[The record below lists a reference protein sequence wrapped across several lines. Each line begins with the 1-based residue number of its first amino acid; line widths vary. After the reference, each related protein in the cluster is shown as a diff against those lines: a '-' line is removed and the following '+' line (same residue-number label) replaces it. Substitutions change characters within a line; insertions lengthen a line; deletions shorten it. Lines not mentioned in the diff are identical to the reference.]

1 VPLIRK
7 PSIKLIILIADL
19 AVVVAGLVCVVL
31 TAVIPRFGETD
42 WDRWAQV
49 KRHAELG
56 WQAYPYGFA
65 AAVLLILPTWLCG
78 PKYRLWAGLTA
89 GIWILLFLPMV
100 AGMIMMGPLDTQTR
114 HRIAF
119 HGKASLDHKKLAAE
133 CLKLRRSEIPGEL
146 SKSAW
151 PSWIAQLHPSYV
163 MLGKDDLTIE
173 LCGGFDHFGY
183 KLEKSSDGKS
193 WSWQW
198 YTETEGGEELA
209 KIPVDPKLD
218 RK

>member
-1 VPLIRK
+1 V
-7 PSIKLIILIADL
+7 IILIADL
-19 AVVVAGLVCVVL
+19 AVVVAGLVCLVL

-42 WDRWAQV
+42 WDRWGQV
-49 KRHAELG
+49 KQHAELG

-65 AAVLLILPTWLCG
+65 AAVWLTFITCCCG
-78 PKYRLWAGLTA
+78 PKYRPWAGLLA
-89 GIWILLFLPMV
+89 AIWIVLFVPMV
-100 AGMIMMGPLDTQTR
+100 VGRFMMDPLDTQTR
-114 HRIAF
+114 HRIVF
-119 HGKASLDHKKLAAE
+119 NEKAGLDHKKLAAE
-133 CLKLRRSEIPGEL
+133 CLKLRRSGIWGEL
-146 SKSAW
+146 PKSAW
-151 PSWIAQLHPSYV
+151 PSSIAQLHPSYV
-163 MLGKDDLTIE
+163 IFGEDGLTIE

-183 KLEKSSDGKS
+183 KLEKSSDGKN